1 MEVKY
6 HDPDLGQPV
15 PSITI
20 WWDRNDVT
28 RTSLL
33 DLHINHG
40 VYKAEVTPD
49 GRMSLITLD
58 RVTVTH
64 MLGFSWILGNK
75 QEINT
80 FLSFA
85 TRAVTSLGKLLS
97 KWCGDI
103 SCKLVWKLS
112 REYED
117 NRMNSAG
124 AAKTVIRHQTCQDPE
139 KLCSLFQQTFSMKSI
154 VSRPLEC
161 NFSFSLSALSSL

>member
-85 TRAVTSLGKLLS
+85 TRAVTSLGNCWANGVEIFLASWCENCHANMKTTEWIQPEPRKQWSGTRLVRTRRSCARFSSRLS
-97 KWCGDI
+97 LW
-103 SCKLVWKLS
+103 
-112 REYED
+112 
-117 NRMNSAG
+117 N
-124 AAKTVIRHQTCQDPE
+124 Q
-139 KLCSLFQQTFSMKSI
+139 
-154 VSRPLEC
+154 
-161 NFSFSLSALSSL
+161 